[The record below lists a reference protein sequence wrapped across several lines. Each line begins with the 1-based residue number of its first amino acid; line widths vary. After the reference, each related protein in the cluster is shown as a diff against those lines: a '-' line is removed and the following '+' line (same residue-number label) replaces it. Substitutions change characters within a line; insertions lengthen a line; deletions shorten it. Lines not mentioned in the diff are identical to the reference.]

1 MSIKEVKIKVDDRE
15 LTVPSNYTV
24 IRACHENDIDVP
36 HYCYHKD
43 LSIAGNCRICMV
55 GLKGAPRPV
64 VACAQPVTEGMEVT
78 TKGKDVEEAR
88 KSVMEFLLINHPLD
102 CPECDQAG
110 ECKLQN
116 YSYEYGRDH
125 GRFHEEKVVKSKAT
139 MGPHVKYWGSR
150 CIVCTRCV
158 RFTEEISGTK
168 ELGVIYRGDR
178 SEIALF
184 PGQTLDNPLSMNTV
198 DICPVGALVS
208 SDFLFQ
214 SRVWNLHS
222 KDSLCAD
229 CSVGCNTR
237 VDMDAKGNIKRI
249 VPRRND
255 QVNKEWMCDYG
266 RLSFP
271 YTQENRL
278 MKPMVDG
285 KDASYKEARA
295 AAAALLRKSKVTLL
309 VSAWN
314 TNEALQ
320 AVKDFAANHPGTT
333 VFGYAN
339 PGRADEK
346 FPGFTISGDKNPNRA
361 GLKEIL
367 GLDADQ
373 SLKDLAAGK
382 DRIGTLLLIHNIP
395 GYTPTA
401 EMKAVLDR
409 TESVVLM
416 DLADTSLLRY
426 GNVAVSLPTLTT
438 FEKAGTFVNKDG
450 IHQKFAPT
458 MEPVNFGRTE
468 AEMLSDLAREMKAPT
483 TGQGVGAVSHG
494 GAAGTPSGTTAGK
507 PARSGKAG

>member
-1 MSIKEVKIKVDDRE
+1 MSVKEVKIKIDDKE
-15 LTVPSNYTV
+15 MSVPATWTV
-24 IRACHENDIDVP
+24 IRAAQENGIEIP
-36 HYCYHKD
+36 HYCYHPD

-64 VACAQPVTEGMEVT
+64 VACAQPVAEGMEVT

-88 KSVMEFLLINHPLD
+88 KSVMEFMLINHPLD

-158 RFTEEISGTK
+158 RFEEEISG
-168 ELGVIYRGDR
+168 EGNLGVIYRGDR

-184 PGQTLDNPLSMNTV
+184 PGKTLDNPLSMNTV

-214 SRVWNLHS
+214 TRVWNLHDKPS
-222 KDSLCAD
+222 VCAD

-237 VDMDAKGNIKRI
+237 VDLDSKEKIKRI

-271 YTQENRL
+271 YVHENRL
-278 MKPMVDG
+278 MKPLVDG
-285 KDASYKEARA
+285 KDVSYKDARA
-295 AAAALLRKSKVTLL
+295 AAAALLKKKRVVVL

-314 TNEALQ
+314 TNETFA
-320 AVKDFAANHPGTT
+320 AVKALVEQTLSGAE
-333 VFGYAN
+333 VAGYAN
-339 PGRADEK
+339 TGRADEV
-346 FPGFTISGDKNPNRA
+346 FPGFTISGDKNPNRK
-361 GLKEIL
+361 GMQEIL
-367 GLDADQ
+367 GIDADA
-373 SLKDLAAGK
+373 SLKDLAGDK
-382 DRIGTLLLIHNIP
+382 ERIGTLLLIHNIP
-395 GYTPTA
+395 GYAPTA
-401 EMKAVLDR
+401 ELKAVLDR

-416 DLADTSLLRY
+416 DLAKSDLLKY
-426 GNVAVSLPTLTT
+426 GNVAVALPTLTSY
-438 FEKAGTFVNKDG
+438 EKSGTFVNKDG
-450 IHQKFAPT
+450 IAQAFQPVI
-458 MEPVNFGRTE
+458 EPVNFGRGE
-468 AEMLSDLAREMKAPT
+468 PEMLGDLARELQAAAANNGAAK
-483 TGQGVGAVSHG
+483 VGA
-494 GAAGTPSGTTAGK
+494 
-507 PARSGKAG
+507 